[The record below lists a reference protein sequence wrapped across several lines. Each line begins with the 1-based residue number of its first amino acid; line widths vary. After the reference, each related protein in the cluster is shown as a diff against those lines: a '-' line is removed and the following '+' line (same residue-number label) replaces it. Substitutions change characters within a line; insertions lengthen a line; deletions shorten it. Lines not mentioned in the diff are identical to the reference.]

1 MPDKRSGEGTPKY
14 YVRTPNGDYQP
25 LEVGTLLDTD
35 LTEPGGD
42 YVYDP
47 SFTCS
52 LELVVETF
60 TSNNYR
66 KMHGRKVIRWGL
78 ISRIL
83 KST

>member
-1 MPDKRSGEGTPKY
+1 MPDKRSGAGTPQY

-25 LEVGTLLDTD
+25 LEVGTLLDTE

-42 YVYDP
+42 SVYDP

-52 LELVVETF
+52 LELVIETF
-60 TSNNYR
+60 TNNNYR
-66 KMHGRKVIRWGL
+66 KMHGRKVIRWKNIL
-78 ISRIL
+78 KIL